1 MNNEKKIAIIKEK
14 ISNGF
19 NEFIILDKNPKNKR
33 PLWIVALSGKEK
45 GEKFRIINIEK
56 KDDKVIYEID
66 DTSFMEIG
74 DKVEFILDQI
84 PTNSVLS
91 CFNEV
96 VETVFLSLNFLTQFF
111 INS

>member
-66 DTSFMEIG
+66 DTSFMELEIMQHSI
-74 DKVEFILDQI
+74 ILE
-84 PTNSVLS
+84 TLVL
-91 CFNEV
+91 
-96 VETVFLSLNFLTQFF
+96 ETDLKMLEELNATRHLEPIFLKKF
-111 INS
+111 